1 MAKAASLKLV
11 PQLSSSQMSQGQG
24 SRLQSSRLD
33 KSETLAN
40 VKQNVE
46 EAVSLLRSLGKDY
59 EKAAWMLE
67 DSLNFALPDTDR
79 ADTDRADTDRASMFS
94 DDLYATQGVD
104 WASLIQAEELFEAS
118 R

>member
-11 PQLSSSQMSQGQG
+11 PQLVKSQISQGDG
-24 SRLQSSRLD
+24 SGLGRPRLD
-33 KSETLAN
+33 KAETLAN
-40 VKQNVE
+40 VKHNVE
-46 EAVSLLRSLGKDY
+46 EAVSLLRSLGKNY

-67 DSLNFALPDTDR
+67 DSLNFALSETDK
-79 ADTDRADTDRASMFS
+79 ASMFFE
-94 DDLYATQGVD
+94 DIYATQGVD

>member
-79 ADTDRADTDRASMFS
+79 ADTDRASMFS